1 MRKPKP
7 NKRGK
12 KMRTAMKLYEVFS
25 IEDVKKDKNLKEKVL
40 QKYHDINVDFDW
52 WYDAVYENWIEDLKN
67 YGFEDVKIY
76 FSGFSRQGDGACFIS
91 NDINLSLLAEKLNF
105 STREINII
113 KALQE
118 QGYIYSELTHNS
130 QYYHE
135 CSTCF
140 VIYDGYTRATW
151 KRILKIVAR
160 LEIAI
165 KNLIIEL
172 SKDIYRDLEKEYD
185 YLTSEDS
192 ILETLEINDY
202 EFTENGNIF

>member
-1 MRKPKP
+1 MRIATKQY
-7 NKRGK
+7 NV
-12 KMRTAMKLYEVFS
+12 YS
-25 IEDVKKDKNLKEKVL
+25 IEDVKNDEALKEKVL
-40 QKYHDINVDFDW
+40 DKYHDINVVFDG
-52 WYDAVYENWIEDLKN
+52 WYVGVYEDWIEDLKN

-76 FSGFSRQGDGACFIS
+76 FSGFWSQGDGACFIS
-91 NDINLSLLAEKLNF
+91 KDINLTLLAEKLNF

-135 CSTCF
+135 YSTCF

-160 LEIAI
+160 LESAI
-165 KNLIIEL
+165 KNLIIRL
-172 SKDIYRDLEKEYD
+172 SKGIYRDLQKEYE
-185 YLTSEDS
+185 YLTSENA

-202 EFTENGNIF
+202 EFTEDGNIYL

>member
-1 MRKPKP
+1 MRIAIKEYK
-7 NKRGK
+7 
-12 KMRTAMKLYEVFS
+12 VFS
-25 IEDVKKDKNLKEKVL
+25 IEDVKNNDELKEKVL
-40 QKYHDINVDFDW
+40 EKYYDINVDFDGW
-52 WYDAVYENWIEDLKN
+52 WDSVYEDWIEDLKN

-76 FSGFSRQGDGACFIS
+76 FSGFCSQGDGACFIS
-91 NDINLSLLAEKLNF
+91 KNINLSLLAEKLNF
-105 STREINII
+105 STREINVI

-118 QGYIYSELTHNS
+118 QGYIYSELTHNNH
-130 QYYHE
+130 YYHE
-135 CSTCF
+135 YSTYF

-172 SKDIYRDLEKEYD
+172 SKGIYRDLQAEYE
-185 YLTSEDS
+185 YLTTVDA

-202 EFTENGNIF
+202 EFDENGSIF